1 MFSSFKRLSIS
12 NQALY
17 FLILLLLGTVSAF
30 YFWAINNSVES
41 ELSHS
46 RTVADMA
53 DAFRSQAAKHGGFY
67 VRRETSDD
75 VSKVG
80 RYLASYDLEATQP
93 DGKKANYSFHQKNPF
108 LAVAD
113 FSDEVQKSKAAAKFR
128 MVSDNYMN
136 PKNKPDAFEVEAL
149 TVLRDGGADKSE
161 HWSVVNGQLRYT
173 RALRATKACLSCH
186 GTADKAP
193 AVVRAQYLPPTGS
206 EVGGGYGYKEGSI
219 VGLTSVTVAHKTP
232 LQMLTS
238 QHLGFW
244 LSALFVIGLMIM
256 AYLSVVRGLVRP
268 LRMQSQYAEAIAVS
282 ENLQKIRMPRLDKD
296 EASSSNEIH
305 LQSHA
310 LKSLHESMS
319 AAMDFINR
327 SNK

>member
-1 MFSSFKRLSIS
+1 MFTFFKRLSIS
-12 NQALY
+12 TQALF
-17 FLILLLLGTVSAF
+17 FLAMLLFGTLSAF
-30 YFWAINNSVES
+30 YFWAINNAVES
-41 ELSHS
+41 ELSHT

-53 DAFRSQAAKHGGFY
+53 DAFRAQAAKHGGFY
-67 VRRETSDD
+67 VRRESADD
-75 VSKVG
+75 VAKVG
-80 RYLASYDLEATQP
+80 RFLASYDLEAARA
-93 DGKKANYSFHQKNPF
+93 DGSKVGYSFHQKNPF

-113 FSDEVQKSKAAAKFR
+113 FSEEVQKSKAAAKFR

-136 PKNKPDAFEVEAL
+136 PKNKPDNFEVEAL
-149 TVLRDGGADKSE
+149 SALRDGTEKPE
-161 HWSVVNGQLRYT
+161 HWAVVNGQLRYT

-186 GTADKAP
+186 GSAEAAP
-193 AVVRAQYLPPTGS
+193 AVVKAQYLPLANA
-206 EVGGGYGYKEGSI
+206 EVGGGYGYKEGAI
-219 VGLTSVTVAHKTP
+219 VGITSVTVAHKTP

-244 LSALFVIGLMIM
+244 LSASLVIGLMVM

-268 LRMQSQYAEAIAVS
+268 LRMQSKYAELIAVS
-282 ENLQKIRMPRLDKD
+282 DNLQKIRMPRLDKD

-319 AAMDFINR
+319 AAIDFINHDKR
-327 SNK
+327 